1 MADQVNPYRES
12 ILQTLTMSC
21 VSGQAISQ
29 GDIDEVGQQLVSLGP
44 LNLELKDVSDK
55 CLEVLEAQAEAAQK
69 LNEPHLTPEVVI
81 FEGGKNPVLIQV
93 DSLNRM
99 NDEEKAELGG
109 GDHNPRSRGREGA
122 FNENAEDAADPVAKN
137 MSDMGVNDVSVVSN
151 VSLDLEVTLENKS
164 FGFS

>member
-12 ILQTLTMSC
+12 ILQSLTMSC

-29 GDIDEVGQQLVSLGP
+29 GDIDDVSAQLAALGP

-55 CLEVLEAQAEAAQK
+55 CLEVLEKQAEAAQK
-69 LNEPHLTPEVVI
+69 LHEPHLTPKVVI

-109 GDHNPRSRGREGA
+109 GNHNPRSRGREGA
-122 FNENAEDAADPVAKN
+122 FNENAEDAVDPVAKN
-137 MSDMGVNDVSVVSN
+137 MSDMGVNDVSAISN
-151 VSLDLEVTLENKS
+151 ASLDLDVKLENKG